1 MDAALDRP
9 RLLAGL
15 LRRLGEHSVQTFKN
29 RLVLQKTVYLL
40 QAFGIYL
47 GYRFSWY
54 LHGPYSAELTRDAFG
69 LESDWS
75 HYVPVQFANEATE
88 RRLGQL
94 LAFLGAHK
102 SDDLW
107 LETVA
112 SAHFL
117 AKVHGESNK
126 DAIFQKIKTKQPRI
140 TRRQFDDCWVD
151 LEREQLL

>member
-1 MDAALDRP
+1 MDGAIDRP

-15 LRRLGEHSVQTFKN
+15 LRRLGEYSVETFKN

-47 GYRFSWY
+47 GYQFHWY
-54 LHGPYSAELTRDAFG
+54 LRGPYSTQLTKDVFS
-69 LESDWS
+69 LESDWLR
-75 HYVPVQFANEATE
+75 YNQVKFADEATE
-88 RRLGQL
+88 RRLQQFF
-94 LAFLGAHK
+94 AFIGDHK
-102 SDDLW
+102 RDDLW

-117 AKVHGESNK
+117 ARVHGEK
-126 DAIFQKIKTKQPRI
+126 DTSAIFQKIKAKQPHV
-140 TRRQFDDCWVD
+140 TRKLYEECWAK